1 MITKK
6 TNNFS
11 SLTLDAFS
19 FTNQKYVSNL
29 IILTISNRTISLGE
43 WVQEEIYSQS
53 SKVLKKRSGNR
64 TKSLSEWVQEI
75 YSQSSRVLKERIA
88 LYIV

>member
-6 TNNFS
+6 PNNFS

-29 IILTISNRTISLGE
+29 IILTISNKTKSLGD
-43 WVQEEIYSQS
+43 WVQEIYSQS

-75 YSQSSRVLKERIA
+75 YSQSSRV
-88 LYIV
+88 